1 MRELSA
7 WMELAKDMKIDS
19 VTRVNLV
26 EWQEEVAKSQ
36 ASENTIYKVDRT
48 RMAKKALEKRA

>member
-1 MRELSA
+1 
-7 WMELAKDMKIDS
+7 MELAKDMKIDS

-36 ASENTIYKVDRT
+36 ASENTIYKVDRK